1 MLFLFKISNIGFV
14 STNPIVDKFTIAFNK
29 LKFEDNILSITSL
42 VAFPSGTDINIIST
56 LATNSSTEW
65 HIIEPEGAFLT
76 MLSMSYTNIFFNDLD
91 INIGASTLALVMGAI
106 LAYFTSNTEKGGKWM
121 IKVIMPIAI
130 ILLGFGLEL
139 TSLLKSEIGPLG
151 LFVVII
157 TALTSFMAC
166 YFVGKYLKLDLET
179 SLALGTG
186 GAICGNSAVIAVS
199 PGLKLKEEKVG
210 VILAIVNLLGLI
222 TFFTIPV
229 LSKLLNL
236 TEEQAGI
243 WAGSV
248 IHAVPQAIAAG
259 ESIGPEAIVI
269 ATTVKLSRVSLL
281 VIIVPLCAI
290 IANNNTKVEGEK
302 FKIGTIPYF
311 VPGFI
316 ITAILSTWLMPT
328 EVSNHLASVG
338 KILLLP
344 LLASV
349 GFFINKESM
358 KDAGGPVLIVGL
370 IATICMSVSSY
381 LVIMIFS

>member
-1 MLFLFKISNIGFV
+1 M
-14 STNPIVDKFTIAFNK
+14 DRKFGIFCA
-29 LKFEDNILSITSL
+29 I
-42 VAFPSGTDINIIST
+42 IISL
-56 LATNSSTEW
+56 LAY
-65 HIIEPEGAFLT
+65 L
-76 MLSMSYTNIFFNDLD
+76 TNIFFNDLD

-106 LAYFTSNTEKGGKWM
+106 LANFTSNTEKGGKWM

-157 TALTSFMAC
+157 TAVTSFMAC

-370 IATICMSVSSY
+370 IATICMSIKSITARMPGGSSIACPHNGSGKSIWRATRKRPVFCWT
-381 LVIMIFS
+381 LTTIRWPNRFGGFITTRCGGGDRWRP

>member
-1 MLFLFKISNIGFV
+1 
-14 STNPIVDKFTIAFNK
+14 
-29 LKFEDNILSITSL
+29 
-42 VAFPSGTDINIIST
+42 
-56 LATNSSTEW
+56 
-65 HIIEPEGAFLT
+65 
-76 MLSMSYTNIFFNDLD
+76 
-91 INIGASTLALVMGAI
+91 
-106 LAYFTSNTEKGGKWM
+106 
-121 IKVIMPIAI
+121 
-130 ILLGFGLEL
+130 
-139 TSLLKSEIGPLG
+139 
-151 LFVVII
+151 
-157 TALTSFMAC
+157 MAC

-210 VILAIVNLLGLI
+210 VILAIINLLGLI

-281 VIIVPLCAI
+281 IIIVPLCAI
-290 IANNNTKVEGEK
+290 IANYNTKVEGEK

-358 KDAGGPVLIVGL
+358 KNAGGPILIVGL
-370 IATICMSVSSY
+370 IATICMSISSY
-381 LVIMIFS
+381 LTIIIFS

>member
-1 MLFLFKISNIGFV
+1 MSREIGIICSV
-14 STNPIVDKFTIAFNK
+14 
-29 LKFEDNILSITSL
+29 
-42 VAFPSGTDINIIST
+42 IIS
-56 LATNSSTEW
+56 
-65 HIIEPEGAFLT
+65 IIAY
-76 MLSMSYTNIFFNDLD
+76 SMNNVFIDLD
-91 INIGASTLALVMGAI
+91 IKIGASTLALILGALSANLVPNI
-106 LAYFTSNTEKGGKWM
+106 EKGGKWM
-121 IKVIMPIAI
+121 IKIMMPLAI
-130 ILLGFGLEL
+130 ILLGFALNL
-139 TSLLKSEIGPLG
+139 TSFFGSDIGYLG
-151 LFVVII
+151 LIVVII
-157 TALTSFMAC
+157 TATTSFMAC
-166 YFVGKYLKLDLET
+166 YFIGKYMKLDLET

-210 VILAIVNLLGLI
+210 VILAIINLLGLI
-222 TFFTIPV
+222 TFFIIPV

-269 ATTVKLSRVSLL
+269 ATTAKLSRVSLL

-290 IANNNTKVEGEK
+290 IANNKTKLEGEK

-316 ITAILSTWLMPT
+316 ITAILSTWFMPT
-328 EVSNHLASVG
+328 EISNQLASIG

-344 LLASV
+344 LLTSV

-370 IATICMSVSSY
+370 IATVCMLISSY
-381 LVIMIFS
+381 LAIVIFS

>member
-1 MLFLFKISNIGFV
+1 MSRKIGI
-14 STNPIVDKFTIAFNK
+14 IC
-29 LKFEDNILSITSL
+29 SI
-42 VAFPSGTDINIIST
+42 IIS
-56 LATNSSTEW
+56 
-65 HIIEPEGAFLT
+65 IIAYT
-76 MLSMSYTNIFFNDLD
+76 MNDVFIDLD
-91 INIGASTLALVMGAI
+91 IKIGASTLALILGALSANLVPNI
-106 LAYFTSNTEKGGKWM
+106 EKGGKWM
-121 IKVIMPIAI
+121 IKIMMPLAI
-130 ILLGFGLEL
+130 ILLGFALNL
-139 TSLLKSEIGPLG
+139 TSFFGSDIGYLG
-151 LFVVII
+151 LIVVII
-157 TALTSFMAC
+157 TAITSFMAC
-166 YFVGKYLKLDLET
+166 YFIGKYMKLDLET

-210 VILAIVNLLGLI
+210 VILAIINLLGLI
-222 TFFTIPV
+222 TFFIIPV

-269 ATTVKLSRVSLL
+269 ATTAKLSRVSLL

-290 IANNNTKVEGEK
+290 IANNKAKLEGEK

-316 ITAILSTWLMPT
+316 ITAILSTWFMPT
-328 EVSNHLASVG
+328 EISNQLASIG

-344 LLASV
+344 LLTSV

>member
-1 MLFLFKISNIGFV
+1 MSRKNGIICSV
-14 STNPIVDKFTIAFNK
+14 
-29 LKFEDNILSITSL
+29 
-42 VAFPSGTDINIIST
+42 IIS
-56 LATNSSTEW
+56 
-65 HIIEPEGAFLT
+65 IIAY
-76 MLSMSYTNIFFNDLD
+76 SMNDVFIDLD
-91 INIGASTLALVMGAI
+91 IKIGASTLALILGALSANLVPNI
-106 LAYFTSNTEKGGKWM
+106 EKGGKWM
-121 IKVIMPIAI
+121 IKIMMPLAI
-130 ILLGFGLEL
+130 ILLGFALNL
-139 TSLLKSEIGPLG
+139 TSFFGSDIGYLG
-151 LFVVII
+151 LIVVII
-157 TALTSFMAC
+157 TATTSFMAC
-166 YFVGKYLKLDLET
+166 YFIGKCMKLDLET

-210 VILAIVNLLGLI
+210 VILAIINLLGLI
-222 TFFTIPV
+222 TFFIIPV

-269 ATTVKLSRVSLL
+269 ATTAKLSRVSLL

-290 IANNNTKVEGEK
+290 IANNKTKLEGEK

-316 ITAILSTWLMPT
+316 ITAILSTWFMPT
-328 EVSNHLASVG
+328 EISNQLASIG

-344 LLASV
+344 LLTSV

-370 IATICMSVSSY
+370 IATVCMLISSY
-381 LVIMIFS
+381 LAIVIFS

>member
-1 MLFLFKISNIGFV
+1 MM
-14 STNPIVDKFTIAFNK
+14 DRKFGIFCA
-29 LKFEDNILSITSL
+29 I
-42 VAFPSGTDINIIST
+42 IISL
-56 LATNSSTEW
+56 LAY
-65 HIIEPEGAFLT
+65 L
-76 MLSMSYTNIFFNDLD
+76 TNIFFNDLD
-91 INIGASTLALVMGAI
+91 INIGASTLALIMGAI
-106 LAYFTSNTEKGGKWM
+106 LANFSTNTEKGGKWM

-166 YFVGKYLKLDLET
+166 YFVGKYLELDLET

-290 IANNNTKVEGEK
+290 IANNNTNVEGEK

-328 EVSNHLASVG
+328 EVSNHLASIG

-370 IATICMSVSSY
+370 IATICMSISSY
-381 LVIMIFS
+381 LVIVIF

>member
-1 MLFLFKISNIGFV
+1 MSKKIGI
-14 STNPIVDKFTIAFNK
+14 IC
-29 LKFEDNILSITSL
+29 SI
-42 VAFPSGTDINIIST
+42 IIS
-56 LATNSSTEW
+56 
-65 HIIEPEGAFLT
+65 IIAY
-76 MLSMSYTNIFFNDLD
+76 SMNDVFIDLD
-91 INIGASTLALVMGAI
+91 IKIGASTLALILGALSANLVPNI
-106 LAYFTSNTEKGGKWM
+106 EKGGKWM
-121 IKVIMPIAI
+121 IKIMMPLAI
-130 ILLGFGLEL
+130 ILLGFALNL
-139 TSLLKSEIGPLG
+139 TSFFGSDIGYLG
-151 LFVVII
+151 LIVVII
-157 TALTSFMAC
+157 TAITSFMAC
-166 YFVGKYLKLDLET
+166 YFIGKYMKLDLET

-210 VILAIVNLLGLI
+210 VILAIINLLGLI
-222 TFFTIPV
+222 TFFIIPV

-290 IANNNTKVEGEK
+290 IANNKAKLEGEK

-316 ITAILSTWLMPT
+316 ITATLSTWLMPT
-328 EVSNHLASVG
+328 EISNYLASIG

-370 IATICMSVSSY
+370 IATICMSISSY

>member
-1 MLFLFKISNIGFV
+1 MSRKIGI
-14 STNPIVDKFTIAFNK
+14 IC
-29 LKFEDNILSITSL
+29 SI
-42 VAFPSGTDINIIST
+42 IIS
-56 LATNSSTEW
+56 
-65 HIIEPEGAFLT
+65 IIAYL
-76 MLSMSYTNIFFNDLD
+76 MNNIFIDLD
-91 INIGASTLALVMGAI
+91 INIGSSTLAMIFGALSANLVPNI
-106 LAYFTSNTEKGGKWM
+106 EKGGKWM
-121 IKVIMPIAI
+121 IKIIMPLAI
-130 ILLGFGLEL
+130 ILLGFALNL
-139 TSLLKSEIGPLG
+139 TSFLESDIGYLG
-151 LFVVII
+151 LIVVII
-157 TALTSFMAC
+157 TAITSFMTC
-166 YFVGKYLKLDLET
+166 YFIGRYMKLDLGT

-210 VILAIVNLLGLI
+210 VILAIINLLGLI

-281 VIIVPLCAI
+281 IIIVPLCAI
-290 IANNNTKVEGEK
+290 IANYNTKVEGEK

-328 EVSNHLASVG
+328 EISNHLSSLG

-358 KDAGGPVLIVGL
+358 KDAGGPILVVGL
-370 IATICMSVSSY
+370 VATVCMLFSSY
-381 LVIMIFS
+381 LTIMIFS